1 MATQLLGKRIKRK
14 EDPRLIQGRSHYV
27 DDIRLDG
34 MLHMAFAR
42 SVHAHARIKSVN
54 VSAARTLPGVVDVL
68 TGNDLKG
75 RIGLVPCAAGMEGLK
90 VPEHFCLAVDEVR
103 YVGEPVAAV
112 VATDRYLARDAADK
126 IEIDY
131 EPLHAVTDPE
141 KALGKGTPLVHK
153 NFSDNVAFVAKL
165 GGEDWKAV
173 EEDKSLKVI
182 KQRLLNQRLA
192 PISMETRGVVASYS
206 PGEDTL
212 TVWSSTQIPHL
223 LKTQLAVMTGMDE
236 AHCRVIAPEVGGG
249 FGSKLN
255 LYGEEGVACF
265 VSRKLGKPVKW
276 IEGRRENLLATI
288 HGRDQIDDLEVYV
301 RPDGKVVGLKCWIIA
316 DLGAYH
322 QLLTPAIPTLTA
334 LMILGCYNV
343 PHVWVETRGVF
354 TNKMAT
360 DAYRG
365 AGRPEATYI
374 IERVMDLVA
383 DELNM
388 DPAEVRMKNFPS
400 PQDFPLALPTGVT
413 YDTANYQKTL
423 KKVLKLSR
431 YSKLR
436 KEQERLRKKG
446 KYIGL
451 GLSTYVEICAMGP
464 SSRMPA
470 GGWESG
476 TVRVEPTGKVTVLS
490 GTSPHGQGEE
500 TTFAQIVAEGLG
512 ISFDDV
518 TVYHGDTFQVPIGIG
533 TFGSRT
539 TAVGGTAIHM
549 ATERVKKKMARIA
562 AHKLGVK
569 PGELVFSEG
578 KVQTSDGQKSMA
590 FGDVVSEAYFA
601 RQLPPGIEPGLTE
614 HCVFEP
620 PNYTFPFGAH
630 LAVTEVDAETGE
642 VRLRNYFAVDDCG
655 RILNPLLV
663 DGQIHGGLAQGI
675 GQALWEELVY
685 DENGQLVTGTLMDY
699 AVPKA
704 HQFPWFETAN
714 TETKTPVNP
723 LGAKGVGEAGTIGST
738 PAVVNSVVD
747 ALRPFGVRHID
758 MPLKPEKLWR
768 ILKQGLKQGRSKAP
782 IKGGPH
788 RDS

>member
-1 MATQLLGKRIKRK
+1 MATQLLGERIKRK
-14 EDPRLIQGRSHYV
+14 EDPRLIQGRAHYV
-27 DDIRLDG
+27 DDIKLDG
-34 MLHMAFAR
+34 MLYMAFAR
-42 SVHAHARIKSVN
+42 SIHAHARIGSVN
-54 VSAARTLPGVVDVL
+54 VSAAQASPGVVHVFS
-68 TGNDLKG
+68 GRDLKG
-75 RIGLVPCAAGMEGLK
+75 KVGLVPCAAGIEGLK
-90 VPEHFCLAVDEVR
+90 VPEHHCLAVDKVC

-131 EPLHAVTDPE
+131 EPLPAVTDPE
-141 KALGKGTPLVHK
+141 KALGKDSPRVHEK
-153 NFSDNVAFVAKL
+153 FGDNVAFVAKL
-165 GGEDWKAV
+165 EGGDWKTIQAD
-173 EEDKSLKVI
+173 ERLKVI
-182 KQRLLNQRLA
+182 KQRFVNQRLA
-192 PISMETRGVVASYS
+192 PVSMETRGVIASYS

-212 TVWSSTQIPHL
+212 TVWSSTQIPHI
-223 LKTQLAVMTGMDE
+223 LKTQLAIMSGVDE
-236 AHCRVIAPEVGGG
+236 ARCRVIAPEVGGA

-255 LYGEEGVACF
+255 VYGEEGVACF
-265 VSRKLGKPVKW
+265 ASQKLGKPVKW
-276 IEGRRENLLATI
+276 IESRRENLLATI
-288 HGRDQIDDLEVYV
+288 HGRDQINDVEVYV
-301 RPDGKVVGLKCWIIA
+301 RPEGRVMGLKCWILA

-334 LMILGCYNV
+334 LMILGAYKIPNV
-343 PHVWVETRGVF
+343 FVETKGVF

-383 DELNM
+383 LELNM
-388 DPAEVRMKNFPS
+388 DPADVRMKNFPA
-400 PQDFPLALPTGVT
+400 PQEFPLALPTGVT

-423 KKVLKLSR
+423 KKVLKTAG
-431 YSKLR
+431 YPKLR

-446 KYIGL
+446 KYLGI

-476 TVRVEPTGKVTVLS
+476 TVRVEPTGKVTVLT

-500 TTFAQIVAEGLG
+500 TTFAQIVAQGLG
-512 ISFDDV
+512 VPYDDV
-518 TVYHGDTFQVPIGIG
+518 TVFHGDTFQVPMGIG

-539 TAVGGTAIHM
+539 TAVGGTAIHN
-549 ATERVKKKMARIA
+549 ATERLKKKMARIA

-569 PGELVFSEG
+569 PGELVFTEG
-578 KVQTSDGQKSMA
+578 KIQTADGQKSIA
-590 FGDVVSEAYFA
+590 FGDVVAEAIFA
-601 RQLPPGIEPGLTE
+601 KQLPPGIEPGLTE

-630 LAVTEVDAETGE
+630 LAVTEIDAETGE
-642 VRLRNYFAVDDCG
+642 IHLRNYFAVDDCG

-747 ALRPFGVRHID
+747 ALRPLGVRHID
-758 MPLKPEKLWR
+758 MPLKPEKIWH
-768 ILKQGLKQGRSKAP
+768 ILKN
-782 IKGGPH
+782 KGIGS
-788 RDS
+788 RE

>member
-1 MATQLLGKRIKRK
+1 MATKLLGERIKRK
-14 EDPRLIQGRSHYV
+14 EDPRLIQGRAHYV
-27 DDIRLDG
+27 DDLKLDG
-34 MLHMAFAR
+34 MLHLAFVR
-42 SVHAHARIKSVN
+42 SVHASARVKSIN
-54 VSAARTLPGVVDVL
+54 TSQARALRGVVDVL
-68 TGNDLKG
+68 TGEDLKG
-75 RIGLVPCAAGMEGLK
+75 RIGQVPCAVVMERLK
-90 VPEHFCLAVDEVR
+90 IPEHYCLAVERVR

-112 VATDRYLARDAADK
+112 IATDPYLARDAADK
-126 IEIDY
+126 IEVEY
-131 EPLHAVTDPE
+131 EPLPVVTDPE
-141 KALGKGTPLVHK
+141 KALQKDSPRVHEK
-153 NFSDNVAFVAKL
+153 FQDNVAFVAKL
-165 GGEDWKAV
+165 EGGDWKSLEA
-173 EEDKSLKVI
+173 EKGLKVI
-182 KQRLLNQRLA
+182 KQRFINQRLGPVA
-192 PISMETRGVVASYS
+192 METRGVIASYS

-223 LKTQLAVMTGMDE
+223 LKTQLALMTGTDE
-236 AHCRVIAPEVGGG
+236 ARCRVIAPEVGGA

-255 LYGEEGVACF
+255 VYGEEGVACF
-265 VSRKLGKPVKW
+265 ASRKLGKPVKW

-288 HGRDQIDDLEVYV
+288 HGRDQINDVEVYL
-301 RPDGKVVGLKCWIIA
+301 RPDGKVVGLKCTIIA

-334 LMILGCYNV
+334 LMIVGCYTIPNV
-343 PHVWVETRGVF
+343 FVETKGVF

-374 IERVMDLVA
+374 IERAMDLVA
-383 DELNM
+383 YELNM
-388 DPAEVRMKNFPS
+388 DPAKVREKNFPS
-400 PQDFPLALPTGVT
+400 PKDFPLTLPTGVT

-423 KKVLKLSR
+423 KKVLKLAG
-431 YSKLR
+431 YSTLR

-446 KYIGL
+446 KYLGL

-470 GGWESG
+470 GGWEFG
-476 TVRVEPTGKVTVLS
+476 MVRVEPTGKATVMS

-512 ISFDDV
+512 IPYEDV
-518 TVYHGDTFQVPIGIG
+518 TVVHGDTSVVQQGIG
-533 TFGSRT
+533 TFGSRA
-539 TAVGGTAIHM
+539 TAVGGTAIHG
-549 ATERVKKKMARIA
+549 ATERLKKKMARIA

-578 KVQTSDGQKSMA
+578 KIQTEDGKKSIA
-590 FGDVVSEAYFA
+590 FGDVVAEAYYA

-614 HCVFEP
+614 QSVFEP

-630 LAVTEVDAETGE
+630 LAVTEIDAETGE
-642 VRLRNYFAVDDCG
+642 VRLRNYYAVDDCG
-655 RILNPLLV
+655 RQLNPLLV
-663 DGQIHGGLAQGI
+663 DGQVHGGLAQGI

-699 AVPKA
+699 VVPKA
-704 HQFPWFETAN
+704 HHFPWFDTAN
-714 TETKTPVNP
+714 TETRTPVNP

-747 ALRPFGVRHID
+747 ALRPFGVRHVD
-758 MPLKPEKLWR
+758 MPLKPEKIWR
-768 ILKQGLKQGRSKAP
+768 VT
-782 IKGGPH
+782 KGGVA
-788 RDS
+788 RQGGE

>member
-1 MATQLLGKRIKRK
+1 MGTTLLGERIKRK
-14 EDPRLIQGRSHYV
+14 EDPRLIQGRAHYV
-27 DDIRLDG
+27 DDLKLDG
-34 MLHMAFAR
+34 MLHMAFVR

-54 VSAARTLPGVVDVL
+54 VSAARGMPGVVEVL
-68 TGNDLKG
+68 TGQDLKG
-75 RIGLVPCAAGMEGLK
+75 QLGLIPCAAGIEGLK
-90 VPEHFCLAVDEVR
+90 VPDHHCLAVDTVL
-103 YVGEPVAAV
+103 YVGEPIAAL

-131 EPLHAVTDPE
+131 EPLPVVTNPE
-141 KALGKGTPLVHK
+141 KALEKGSPRVHEK
-153 NFSDNVAFVAKL
+153 FQDNLAFVSKL
-165 GGEDWKAV
+165 EGGDWKSV
-173 EEDKSLKVI
+173 EADKSLKVI
-182 KQRLLNQRLA
+182 KQRLINQRLA
-192 PISMETRGVVASYS
+192 PASMETRGVIASYS

-223 LKTQLAVMTGMDE
+223 LKTQLALMTKMDE
-236 AHCRVIAPEVGGG
+236 ARCRVIAPEVGGG

-255 LYGEEGVACF
+255 VYGEEGVACF

-276 IEGRRENLLATI
+276 IESRRENLLATI
-288 HGRDQIDDLEVYV
+288 HGRDQINDVEIYV
-301 RPDGKVVGLKCWIIA
+301 RPDGKVMGLKCWVIA

-334 LMILGCYNV
+334 MMILGCYTIPNV
-343 PHVWVETRGVF
+343 FVETKAVF

-374 IERVMDLVA
+374 IERAMDLVA
-383 DELNM
+383 YELKM
-388 DPAEVRMKNFPS
+388 DPTEVREKNFPS
-400 PQDFPLALPTGVT
+400 PKDFPLALPTGVT
-413 YDTANYQKTL
+413 YDSANYQRTL
-423 KKVLKLSR
+423 KKVLKLAG
-431 YSKLR
+431 YPKLR

-446 KYIGL
+446 KLLGI

-470 GGWESG
+470 GGWEYG
-476 TVRVEPTGKVTVLS
+476 MVRVEPTGKVTVLS

-512 ISFDDV
+512 IPFDDV
-518 TVYHGDTFQVPIGIG
+518 TVYHGDTSVVPHGIG

-539 TAVGGTAIHM
+539 TAVGGTAIHR
-549 ATERVKKKMARIA
+549 ATERLKKKMARIA

-569 PGELVFSEG
+569 PGELEFKEG
-578 KVQTSDGQKSMA
+578 KVQTADGQKSIP
-590 FGDVVSEAYFA
+590 FGDVVGEAYFA
-601 RQLPPGIEPGLTE
+601 RQLPPGIEPGLSE
-614 HCVFEP
+614 QCVFEP
-620 PNYTFPFGAH
+620 SNFTFPFGAH

-655 RILNPLLV
+655 RILNPMLV

-704 HQFPWFETAN
+704 HQFPWFETRN
-714 TETKTPVNP
+714 TETRSPVNE
-723 LGAKGVGEAGTIGST
+723 LGVKGVGEAGTIGST

-747 ALRPFGVRHID
+747 ALRPFGVRHVD
-758 MPLKPEKLWR
+758 MPLKPEKIWR
-768 ILKQGLKQGRSKAP
+768 LMKQGA
-782 IKGGPH
+782 IN
-788 RDS
+788 